1 MFTLTSQ
8 YKQLQDEVN
17 ATKARNLYTK
27 NKTKQISSQICTSL
41 TSIIAINDDD
51 DDDDEEEENIQTQD
65 DEHEEY
71 QYDGNADDI
80 PFEYSKENHE
90 DIISPPPAAETAVYF
105 NHHKIAPQS
114 PSSTISTPLKETKS
128 RSY

>member
-1 MFTLTSQ
+1 MILTSQ

-27 NKTKQISSQICTSL
+27 NKTKQIYSQICTSL

-51 DDDDEEEENIQTQD
+51 DDDDDDEEGENTQTQD

-80 PFEYSKENHE
+80 PFEYSKENQE
-90 DIISPPPAAETAVYF
+90 DIISTPPAAEDDRLKRP
-105 NHHKIAPQS
+105 NS
-114 PSSTISTPLKETKS
+114 ISEYSLLK
-128 RSY
+128 